1 MQKKRWPAVLGH
13 KEPVDYERSLIRHIS
28 EPDGALSPLPPG
40 VSCLP
45 LIILGKIGTA
55 TEAPSKIDPA
65 YIDRRGIPAYQS
77 EVKIA
82 VSRRLSSD
90 NDASD
95 RELCNWL
102 DEKGEAELPSSW
114 AKRGNRSFADAY
126 ADNTVKVKM
135 ESRFSE
141 VRRDMRKAGYRIP

>member
-1 MQKKRWPAVLGH
+1 MRQAIAHAHRKA
-13 KEPVDYERSLIRHIS
+13 
-28 EPDGALSPLPPG
+28 
-40 VSCLP
+40 

-65 YIDRRGIPAYQS
+65 YIDRRGIPAYKS

-102 DEKGEAELPSSW
+102 DETGHAELPSSW

-126 ADNTVKVKM
+126 ADNMVKVKM